1 MEVEYLYYE
10 GQPSNVIP
18 SLIRSVGQYH
28 RNYEYVKIGITAAPK
43 RRFREHLDRE
53 KKYCWERMVVKY
65 CTKSIRNANIIE
77 DFFIENDER
86 MRTIWTGKSHMTP
99 NTEYYYAYIL
109 LGNHRHYNKSHK

>member
-28 RNYEYVKIGITAAPK
+28 RNYEYVKIGITCAPE

-65 CTKSIRNANIIE
+65 CTKSIRNANKIE

-86 MRTIWTGKSHMTP
+86 MRNIWTGESHMTQDSD
-99 NTEYYYAYIL
+99 YYYAYIL

>member
-10 GQPSNVIP
+10 GQPTNVIP

-28 RNYEYVKIGITAAPK
+28 RYYEYVKIGITSSPE

-65 CTKSIRNANIIE
+65 CTKSVRNANMIE
-77 DFFIENDER
+77 DFFIENDKR
-86 MRTIWTGKSHMTP
+86 MCNIWTGKSHMT
-99 NTEYYYAYIL
+99 NEAEYYYAYIL
-109 LGNHRHYNKSHK
+109 LGNHRHYKV

>member
-28 RNYEYVKIGITAAPK
+28 RNYEYVKIGITCAPE
-43 RRFREHLDRE
+43 RRFG
-53 KKYCWERMVVKY
+53 ERILCQSLKKY
-65 CTKSIRNANIIE
+65 CTKSIRNANKIE

-86 MRTIWTGKSHMTP
+86 MRNIWTGESHMTQDSD
-99 NTEYYYAYIL
+99 YYYAYIL
-109 LGNHRHYNKSHK
+109 LGNHRHYNKKY